1 VQAAVDHKSAVV
13 AHVAHPPATLKRGR
27 SPYNPLL
34 SAFIKEY
41 SQKDC
46 HIRPEGLSLV
56 PLIASTFVLSDDTAH
71 LDARFEG
78 FDQGSESTLFAWH
91 I

>member
-1 VQAAVDHKSAVV
+1 MDHKSAVV
-13 AHVAHPPATLKRGR
+13 AHVAHPPATLKRKR
-27 SPYNPLL
+27 LTFNPLL
-34 SAFIKEY
+34 SAESILKKIAIFVL
-41 SQKDC
+41 S
-46 HIRPEGLSLV
+46 GLSLV